1 MMIIMILMMIL
12 HMNDNKVMLIEMF
25 SFLMMYLF
33 ISYVSEVFKVFV
45 LPEFD
50 V

>member
-1 MMIIMILMMIL
+1 MIIMILMMIL
-12 HMNDNKVMLIEMF
+12 HMDDNKVMLLEML
-25 SFLMMYLF
+25 SFLMMCLF
-33 ISYVSEVFKVFV
+33 ISYASEVFV

>member
-1 MMIIMILMMIL
+1 MMIIMILMMIF
-12 HMNDNKVMLIEMF
+12 HMNDNKVMLIEML

-33 ISYVSEVFKVFV
+33 ISYASEVFV

>member
-12 HMNDNKVMLIEMF
+12 HINDNKVVLIEML
-25 SFLMMYLF
+25 FLMMYLF
-33 ISYVSEVFKVFV
+33 ISYVSEVFKLFV

>member
-1 MMIIMILMMIL
+1 MMIL
-12 HMNDNKVMLIEMF
+12 HMNDNKVMLIEIL

-33 ISYVSEVFKVFV
+33 ISYASEVLV